1 MSTFKVL
8 LIFIMFSISTSWLN
22 GQLNLQFVSNVDYN
36 ALHATE
42 LNDIWGYED
51 ETGIEYALVGAQKGT
66 SIVSLADP
74 ANPVEVFWEQGME
87 SIWRDLKTWDNHAYV
102 TTEAENGL
110 LIIDL
115 NPLPTSN
122 VLTTS
127 YYFGE
132 ASSLWSSAHNLYI
145 DENGYAYVF
154 GANRGNGGVIILDV
168 HTDPMNPVEVGVFDN
183 WYVHDG
189 YVRND
194 TMYLAHI
201 SDGFLSMVDV
211 SDKANP
217 ILLGTKTT
225 PSNFT
230 HNIWISDN
238 SQYAFTTDEV
248 SGGFLGAYDVTDPTN
263 IIETDRIQ
271 SSPGAGV
278 IPHNVH
284 VLGNYLITSYYSD
297 GVTVH
302 DITHPN
308 NMVLVGQYDTYPAQT
323 TSYDGCWG
331 AYPFLNSGLL
341 LATDISEGLFVL
353 QPNYQ
358 QAAYLEGVVTDFNS
372 GLPVAGA
379 SIQIQGNVQIDPSNT
394 AGNYATG
401 YVDGGTFLVNYSKVG
416 YEPQTHSV
424 ELVNGSI
431 ALKDVQLVPIPPY
444 NFTVNVVDASNGNP
458 ISNADIR
465 LDADLLS
472 HEGITNG
479 IGVED
484 FVLYYQENYAVLVG
498 KWGYKTSCFEQ
509 IIDATTNSLTVELEQ
524 GYYDDFEFD
533 FGWNTGGN
541 ALTGQWERGVPN
553 GTTSGSQANFDAEF
567 DCGKKAMVTGN
578 DLASHPDADDVDGG
592 TAILISP
599 SMDLTSYADPHVNY
613 QRWFYCMHGAPP
625 NDTMKIFVS
634 NGVNIVEID
643 RIGPDETT
651 FLQWNTK
658 SIRLSDFLPITASMQ
673 MVVRVPDLD
682 PEVNITEGG
691 LDYFFISNSNVLETN
706 AILPIALKVYPNP
719 VTDRLVIDGIKEES
733 NFSLCDINGRVVQSG
748 MLNVGM
754 AELNLINLKSGT
766 YLLSV
771 GTSVF
776 RVLKD

>member
-1 MSTFKVL
+1 MSTLRVFLVF
-8 LIFIMFSISTSWLN
+8 LIFSISTSWLN
-22 GQLNLQFVSNVDYN
+22 GQLNVQLISNIDYQQLHNCGLN
-36 ALHATE
+36 AV
-42 LNDIWGYED
+42 WGYTD
-51 ETGIEYALVGAQKGT
+51 ETGVEYALVGTTKGT
-66 SIVSLADP
+66 SIVSLSNP
-74 ANPVEVFWEQGME
+74 ALPTEIFWEPGME
-87 SIWRDLKTWDNHAYV
+87 SIWRDLKTWDDYLYV
-102 TTEAENGL
+102 TTEADNGL
-110 LIIDL
+110 LIMDL
-115 NPLPTSN
+115 TSLPSSN
-122 VLTTS
+122 ALTTNF
-127 YYFGE
+127 YFGE
-132 ASSLWSSAHNLYI
+132 PGVEWTSAHDLFI
-145 DENGYAYVF
+145 DENGYAYIF

-189 YVRND
+189 FVRND

-201 SDGFLSMVDV
+201 TDGFFSIVDV

-230 HNIWISDN
+230 HNIWLSDN
-238 SQYAFTTDEV
+238 GQFAFTTDEV
-248 SGGFLGAYDVTDPTN
+248 SGAFLGAYDVTDPTN
-263 IIETDRIQ
+263 IIEVDRIQ
-271 SSPGAGV
+271 NSPGAGV
-278 IPHNVH
+278 VPHNTYVK
-284 VLGNYLITSYYSD
+284 GNYLVTSYYSD
-297 GVTVH
+297 GLTIH
-302 DITHPN
+302 DITYPD
-308 NMVLVGQYDTYPAQT
+308 NMVLVGQYDTYPTQT

-331 AYPFLNSGLL
+331 AYAYFNSGIL
-341 LATDISEGLFVL
+341 LASDRTEGLFIL

-358 QAAYLEGVVTDFNS
+358 QAAYLEGVITDFVT
-372 GLPVAGA
+372 GLPVSGA
-379 SIQIQGNVQIDPSNT
+379 SIQIQGNVQIDPSNST
-394 AGNYATG
+394 GNYATG

-416 YEPQTHSV
+416 YVQQTHSV

-458 ISNADIR
+458 ISNADVR

-484 FVLYYQENYAVLVG
+484 FVLYYQENYVVLVG

-509 IIDATTNSLTVELEQ
+509 IIDATTNSITVELEK

-533 FGWNTGGN
+533 FGWSTGGN

-553 GTTSGSQANFDAEF
+553 GTTSGSQPNFDAEY

-592 TAILISP
+592 TAVLISP
-599 SMDLTSYADPHVNY
+599 SMDLTTYTDPHVNY
-613 QRWFYCMHGAPP
+613 QRWFYCMHGATP

-634 NGVNIVEID
+634 NGVTNVEID

-651 FLQWNTK
+651 FLQWNSK
-658 SIRLSDFLPITASMQ
+658 SIRLSDFIPITASMQ
-673 MVVRVPDLD
+673 LRVRVPDLD

-706 AILPIALKVYPNP
+706 SILPIELSIYPNP

-748 MLNVGM
+748 MLNVGL

>member
-1 MSTFKVL
+1 MNVIKLFVL
-8 LIFIMFSISTSWLN
+8 CISISLSTAWLN
-22 GQLNLQFVSNVDYN
+22 GQLNMQFKSNVDYN

-42 LNDIWGYED
+42 LNDIWGYVD
-51 ETGIEYALVGAQKGT
+51 ETGVEYALVGAQKGT

-74 ANPVEVFWEQGME
+74 VNPVEVFWEPGLE
-87 SIWRDLKTWDNHAYV
+87 SIWRDLKTWNNHAFV

-115 NPLPTSN
+115 NPLPASTALLS
-122 VLTTS
+122 T

-132 ASSLWSSAHNLYI
+132 IGSTWSSAHKLYI
-145 DENGYAYVF
+145 DENGYAYIF

-168 HTDPMNPVEVGVFDN
+168 FTDPMNPVEVGIFDN

-201 SDGFLSMVDV
+201 SDGFLSIVDV

-217 ILLGTKTT
+217 ILLGTKTS

-248 SGGFLGAYDVTDPTN
+248 SGGFLGAYNVTDPTN

-308 NMVLVGQYDTYPAQT
+308 NMVLVGQYDTYPTQT

-331 AYPFLNSGLL
+331 TYPFLPSGLI
-341 LATDISEGLFVL
+341 LATDITEGLFVL
-353 QPNYQ
+353 QPNYL
-358 QAAYLEGVVTDFNS
+358 QAAYLEGNVTDFLT
-372 GLPVAGA
+372 GLPIAGA
-379 SIQIQGNVQIDPSNT
+379 SVQIQGNVQIDPSNST
-394 AGNYATG
+394 GNYATG
-401 YVDGGTFLVNYSKVG
+401 YVDGGIFMVNYSKVG
-416 YEPQTHSV
+416 YEPQTYSV
-424 ELVNGSI
+424 ELVNGNI
-431 ALKDVQLVPIPPY
+431 AIKDVQLVPIPPY
-444 NFTVNVVDASNGNP
+444 NFTVNVVDAVTGNP
-458 ISNADIR
+458 ISNADVR
-465 LDADLLS
+465 LEAELLT
-472 HEGITNG
+472 HEGVTNG

-484 FVLYYQENYAVLVG
+484 FVLYYQENYSILVG
-498 KWGYKTSCFEQ
+498 KWGYITSCFEQ
-509 IIDATTNSLTVELEQ
+509 LIDETTISITVEMEK
-524 GYYDDFEFD
+524 GYFDDFEFD
-533 FGWNTGGN
+533 FGWNVGGN
-541 ALTGQWERGVPN
+541 AVTGQWERGVPN

-578 DLASHPDADDVDGG
+578 DPANHPDADDVDGG
-592 TAILISP
+592 TTILISP
-599 SMDLTSYADPHVNY
+599 SMDLTTYTDPYINY
-613 QRWFYCMHGAPP
+613 QRWFYCLHGAPP

-634 NGVNIVEID
+634 NGVTIVEID

-651 FLQWNTK
+651 FLQWNTQ
-658 SIRLSDFLPITASMQ
+658 SIRLSDYLPISSSMQ
-673 MVVRVPDLD
+673 MIVRVADFDPD
-682 PEVNITEGG
+682 VNITEGG
-691 LDYFFISNSNVLETN
+691 LDYFFISNSNVLESV
-706 AILPIALKVYPNP
+706 ALEQMNLKIYPNP
-719 VTDRLVIDGIKEES
+719 VIDMLNIDGLSETSEF
-733 NFSLCDINGRVVQSG
+733 NLCDINGRVVLNG
-748 MLNVGM
+748 ILEVNTKELNVS
-754 AELNLINLKSGT
+754 NLKKGV
-766 YLLSV
+766 YFLSI